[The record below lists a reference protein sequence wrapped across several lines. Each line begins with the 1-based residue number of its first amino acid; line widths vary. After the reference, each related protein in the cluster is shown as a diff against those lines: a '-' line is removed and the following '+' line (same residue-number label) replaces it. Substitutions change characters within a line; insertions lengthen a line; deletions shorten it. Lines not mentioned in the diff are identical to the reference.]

1 MGRKIMFTGGGT
13 AGHVTV
19 NLALIPRFAEA
30 GWQIHY
36 IGSENGIEKQLTAPL
51 EQLTYH
57 GIATGKLRRYLDWQ
71 NVKDPFKVIKGV
83 FQAYRLIQREKPN
96 VIFSKGGFVSVPVV
110 LGAWLNRVPVLIH
123 ESDLTPGLAN
133 RIAIPFAT
141 GVCTTF
147 PETAQ
152 HLPSGKAHYVGAV
165 IRDELGRGVA
175 SRGRAYCGLLPASEA
190 ADAAASGAAGSP
202 QTLSKTPQGQASKE
216 SAAHSA
222 SSGKLVVNISG
233 KSVRA
238 EESAAETAKVSAAS
252 AAAGEKGASRAE
264 TGGAKPVLLI
274 MGGSLGSRAIN
285 KAVRSALSELTRNFS
300 IVHLC
305 GKGQVE
311 PALETADYKQF
322 EYINEQ
328 LPDVL
333 AMSDIVL
340 SRAGSNAI
348 FEFLHLRK
356 PMLLIPLT
364 KAQSRGDQLLNADSF
379 KSSGF
384 CEVLHE
390 EKVAPDTLLAAIED
404 VYQNRAAFIK
414 RMEQE
419 ERRDTLSQ
427 LYELIVSSAR
437 N

>member
-165 IRDELGRGVA
+165 IRDELRQGVA
-175 SRGRAYCGLLPASEA
+175 SRGRAYCGLLPASGA
-190 ADAAASGAAGSP
+190 ADAEASTASGAAGSI
-202 QTLSKTPQGQASKE
+202 QTLSQAPQGKASKE
-216 SAAHSA
+216 SADYAA
-222 SSGKLVVNISG
+222 NPAKLVVNISG

-238 EESAAETAKVSAAS
+238 EEPAVETAKAIAAVE
-252 AAAGEKGASRAE
+252 AKGAARVE

-285 KAVRSALSELTRNFS
+285 KAVRSALSELTRQFS

-390 EKVAPDTLLAAIED
+390 EQVTPDTLLSAIED
-404 VYQNRAAFIK
+404 VYQNRAAYIN

-437 N
+437 K

>member
-30 GWQIHY
+30 GWKIHY

-71 NVKDPFKVIKGV
+71 NVKDPFKVVKGV

-133 RIAIPFAT
+133 RIAIPFAS

-152 HLPSGKAHYVGAV
+152 HLPSGKSHYVGAV
-165 IRDELGRGVA
+165 IRDELRQGVA

-190 ADAAASGAAGSP
+190 ADAAAAGAAGSS
-202 QTLSKTPQGQASKE
+202 QTLGKTPQEQAAKADAAY
-216 SAAHSA
+216 SANPA
-222 SSGKLVVNISG
+222 KLVVSISG
-233 KSVRA
+233 KSVD
-238 EESAAETAKVSAAS
+238 AAEPLAAMEE
-252 AAAGEKGASRAE
+252 AERVE
-264 TGGAKPVLLI
+264 TGGVKPVLLI

-285 KAVRSALSELTRNFS
+285 KAVRSALGELTRKFS

-390 EKVAPDTLLAAIED
+390 EKVTPETLLAAIKD
-404 VYQNRAAFIK
+404 VYENRAAYIQ

-437 N
+437 E

>member
-1 MGRKIMFTGGGT
+1 MFTGGGT

-30 GWQIHY
+30 DWQIHY

-165 IRDELGRGVA
+165 IRDELGKGVA

-190 ADAAASGAAGSP
+190 IDAAASGAAGSS

-216 SAAHSA
+216 SAAYSA
-222 SSGKLVVNISG
+222 NPAKLVVNISG

-252 AAAGEKGASRAE
+252 AADEKVASRAE

-285 KAVRSALSELTRNFS
+285 KAVRSALSELTRKFS

-311 PALETADYKQF
+311 PALETADYKQY

-333 AMSDIVL
+333 AMSDMVL

-390 EKVAPDTLLAAIED
+390 EKVTSETLLAAIED

-437 N
+437 K

>member
-1 MGRKIMFTGGGT
+1 M
-13 AGHVTV
+13 
-19 NLALIPRFAEA
+19 
-30 GWQIHY
+30 
-36 IGSENGIEKQLTAPL
+36 
-51 EQLTYH
+51 
-57 GIATGKLRRYLDWQ
+57 
-71 NVKDPFKVIKGV
+71 
-83 FQAYRLIQREKPN
+83 
-96 VIFSKGGFVSVPVV
+96 
-110 LGAWLNRVPVLIH
+110 
-123 ESDLTPGLAN
+123 
-133 RIAIPFAT
+133 
-141 GVCTTF
+141 
-147 PETAQ
+147 
-152 HLPSGKAHYVGAV
+152 
-165 IRDELGRGVA
+165 
-175 SRGRAYCGLLPASEA
+175 
-190 ADAAASGAAGSP
+190 
-202 QTLSKTPQGQASKE
+202 
-216 SAAHSA
+216 
-222 SSGKLVVNISG
+222 
-233 KSVRA
+233 RA
-238 EESAAETAKVSAAS
+238 EEPAVETAKAIAAVE
-252 AAAGEKGASRAE
+252 AKGAARVE

-285 KAVRSALSELTRNFS
+285 KAVRSALSELTRQFS

-340 SRAGSNAI
+340 SRAGDVI

-390 EKVAPDTLLAAIED
+390 EQVTPDTLLSAIEY
-404 VYQNRAAFIK
+404 VHHNRAAYIN

-437 N
+437 K